1 MPQRSSAYLH
11 VSDASMRP
19 KRFRFGEAFETAI
32 QLAENRRVASMRPKR
47 FRFGEILDGVQIDA
61 AEMLQ

>member
-1 MPQRSSAYLH
+1 
-11 VSDASMRP
+11 MRP